1 MVLKPERAKRQP
13 PGTDQVLNWAAY
25 GLWEEQQK
33 PHVLSGKEVADK
45 EQLLRA
51 AAEKKCD
58 ASAKGKE
65 IRRRYAS
72 STNGEEAKRRYASS
86 TNGTDEA
93 GNKRARVFRESSS
106 RPAVQQEISEP
117 RLGCL
122 GAWLGGS

>member
-1 MVLKPERAKRQP
+1 
-13 PGTDQVLNWAAY
+13 VLNWAAY

-93 GNKRARVFRESSS
+93 GNKRARVFRESTAADLPCS
-106 RPAVQQEISEP
+106 RRSASRAWAALGPGWAGAEW
-117 RLGCL
+117 RLRFG
-122 GAWLGGS
+122 